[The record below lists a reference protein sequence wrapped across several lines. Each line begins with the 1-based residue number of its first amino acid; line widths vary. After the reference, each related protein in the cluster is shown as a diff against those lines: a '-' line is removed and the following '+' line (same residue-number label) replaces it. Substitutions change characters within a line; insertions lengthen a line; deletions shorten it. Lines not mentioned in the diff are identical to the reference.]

1 MTPEGVKYLP
11 WDETKMSNFRKPDKL
26 YAIRDSEKSMHFT
39 GILRDTL
46 KEEACVVPTTF
57 SDFKKVDHKPGKL
70 GLSEVSLIGYHVPY
84 CVWDYSSFI
93 LICGAGEY

>member
-1 MTPEGVKYLP
+1 
-11 WDETKMSNFRKPDKL
+11 MSNFRKPDKL

-84 CVWDYSSFI
+84 CVWDYIVVFRRSK
-93 LICGAGEY
+93 L